1 MGKRIIAQRRGKGS
15 SVFRSHP
22 FNYKGKA
29 ELFPKETGA
38 VVTDLIHCPG
48 HSAPLV
54 SLFYESGFE
63 GLMIASEGLAVG
75 DVLDFKSDSELKYG
89 NVRCLKDIPEG
100 VAIFNI
106 EQKPNDGGKFVRS
119 SGATARVISK
129 SPAGIVVALPSKKQK
144 LFHPNC
150 RATIGVVA
158 GSGRV
163 DKPFLKAGN
172 KFYAMKAKNTYWPSV
187 SASAM
192 NAVAHPFGNKRTA
205 RKSKS
210 KPAPK
215 NAPPGRR
222 VGAIRPR
229 TTGRAK
235 GKKV

>member
-1 MGKRIIAQRRGKGS
+1 MGKKITAQKRGKGS
-15 SVFRSHP
+15 GAFRTHP

-29 ELFPKETGA
+29 HLLAKETGA
-38 VVTDLIHCPG
+38 VVTDIIHCPG

-54 SLFYESGFE
+54 SLFYESGYE

-75 DVLDFKSDSELKYG
+75 DNLDFSSSSELKFG
-89 NVRCLKDIPEG
+89 NVRALKDIPEG
-100 VAIFNI
+100 VSVFNL
-106 EQKPNDGGKFVRS
+106 ELTPNDGGKLVRS
-119 SGATARVISK
+119 SGAFARVISRTVK
-129 SPAGIVVALPSKKQK
+129 GVVVQLPSKKQK
-144 LFHPNC
+144 LFHPDC

-158 GSGRV
+158 GGGRV
-163 DKPFLKAGN
+163 DKPFLKAGK
-172 KFYAMKAKNTYWPSV
+172 KFYAMKARNKYWPIV

-235 GKKV
+235 GKRV